1 MEISYKIEKI
11 QKNFSS
17 LILLNQKIENEKSK
31 LKMKLKNLKDTHA
44 KMSKS
49 NNKQIFLFCLDSF
62 YFQYKIFSME
72 LDNLEKFDDLIKN
85 RTYCDYYKLYKLI
98 LKYIN
103 ENNDELEIEVNH
115 SLVPVYKDLEPF
127 FDYGVEN
134 IKLVHEN
141 MLDCIKSMFDTVLK
155 KEEVI
160 NEYTTKKKAGY
171 SISNFINTLTHEN
184 NVLKAQLDLYL
195 NYISFFHISQQKQIK
210 RLFDSYINFEKEVD
224 NNISSEHAF
233 SFDDLIEDDI
243 FFGEQVESKVDE
255 EHPEENKKTKNEKKK
270 EEKETGTGTEKKKEI
285 DKIPTKENNSVDKS
299 VKKDDKNKL
308 IKENPKELPEF
319 KGLEQ

>member
-11 QKNFSS
+11 QKNFST
-17 LILLNQKIENEKSK
+17 LILLNQKIENEKLK
-31 LKMKLKNLKDTHA
+31 LKSKLKNLKDTHA

-72 LDNLEKFDDLIKN
+72 LDNLEKFDSLIKN

-103 ENNDELEIEVNH
+103 ENNEELDIEVNH

-127 FDYGVEN
+127 FDYGVDN
-134 IKLVHEN
+134 IKLVHDN
-141 MLDCIKSMFDTVLK
+141 MLDFIKSMFDTVLK
-155 KEEVI
+155 KQEVI

-210 RLFDSYINFEKEVD
+210 RLFDSYVNFEKEVD

-243 FFGEQVESKVDE
+243 FFGE
-255 EHPEENKKTKNEKKK
+255 KNETKTETKTETETEKDKIPKK
-270 EEKETGTGTEKKKEI
+270 EEKSTIDKDKIPKKEEKSTIDKDKNHIVEDNKKEI
-285 DKIPTKENNSVDKS
+285 
-299 VKKDDKNKL
+299 
-308 IKENPKELPEF
+308 PEF
-319 KGLEQ
+319 KGLE

>member
-31 LKMKLKNLKDTHA
+31 LRLKLKNLKDTHA

-141 MLDCIKSMFDTVLK
+141 MIDCIKSMFDTVLK
-155 KEEVI
+155 KQDVI

-210 RLFDSYINFEKEVD
+210 RLFDSYVNFEKEVD

-243 FFGEQVESKVDE
+243 FFGEEVESKVE
-255 EHPEENKKTKNEKKK
+255 MVNLEENKKPENEKKK
-270 EEKETGTGTEKKKEI
+270 EEKETGTETEKKEI
-285 DKIPTKENNSVDKS
+285 DKIPTKENKS
-299 VKKDDKNKL
+299 VEKNAKKEDKNKL

-319 KGLEQ
+319 KGLE

>member
-141 MLDCIKSMFDTVLK
+141 MIDCIKSMFDTVLK
-155 KEEVI
+155 KQEVI

-243 FFGEQVESKVDE
+243 FFGEQLESKVE
-255 EHPEENKKTKNEKKK
+255 KEQPKKNEKT
-270 EEKETGTGTEKKKEI
+270 ENETGTETEKKKEI
-285 DKIPTKENNSVDKS
+285 DKIPTKEIKSVDKS
-299 VKKDDKNKL
+299 IKNDDKNQLVKD
-308 IKENPKELPEF
+308 IKKDLPEF
-319 KGLEQ
+319 KGLE

>member
-31 LKMKLKNLKDTHA
+31 LRLKLKNLKDTHA

-103 ENNDELEIEVNH
+103 ENNDELEIEINH

-141 MLDCIKSMFDTVLK
+141 MIDCIKSMFDTVLK
-155 KEEVI
+155 KQDVI

-243 FFGEQVESKVDE
+243 FFGEQVESKVE
-255 EHPEENKKTKNEKKK
+255 KEQPEENKKPENEKKK
-270 EEKETGTGTEKKKEI
+270 EEKEIEKEI
-285 DKIPTKENNSVDKS
+285 EKDKIPTKENKPVEKN
-299 VKKDDKNKL
+299 VKKEDKNKL

>member
-17 LILLNQKIENEKSK
+17 LILLNQKIENEKSN
-31 LKMKLKNLKDTHA
+31 LRLKLKNLKDTHA

-103 ENNDELEIEVNH
+103 ENNDELEIEINH

-141 MLDCIKSMFDTVLK
+141 MIDCIKSMFDTVLK
-155 KEEVI
+155 KQDVI

-243 FFGEQVESKVDE
+243 FFGEQLESKVEKDQ
-255 EHPEENKKTKNEKKK
+255 PEEDKKTENEKKK
-270 EEKETGTGTEKKKEI
+270 EEKEIEK
-285 DKIPTKENNSVDKS
+285 DKIPTKENKPVEKNL
-299 VKKDDKNKL
+299 KKEDKNKL
-308 IKENPKELPEF
+308 IKENPKQLPEF
-319 KGLEQ
+319 KDLEQ

>member
-31 LKMKLKNLKDTHA
+31 LRIKLKNLKDTHA

-103 ENNDELEIEVNH
+103 ENNDELEIEINH

-141 MLDCIKSMFDTVLK
+141 MIDCIKSMFDTVLK
-155 KEEVI
+155 KQDVI

-243 FFGEQVESKVDE
+243 FFGEEVESKVDE
-255 EHPEENKKTKNEKKK
+255 EHPEENKTPENEKKK
-270 EEKETGTGTEKKKEI
+270 EKKETGTGTEKKEI
-285 DKIPTKENNSVDKS
+285 DKIPTKENKS
-299 VKKDDKNKL
+299 VEKNGKIEDKNKL
-308 IKENPKELPEF
+308 VKENSKELPEF
-319 KGLEQ
+319 KGLE

>member
-11 QKNFSS
+11 QKNFST

-31 LKMKLKNLKDTHA
+31 LKLKLKNLKDTHA

-72 LDNLEKFDDLIKN
+72 LDNLEKFDSLIKN

-103 ENNDELEIEVNH
+103 ENNEELEIDVNH

-127 FDYGVEN
+127 FDYGVDN

-141 MLDCIKSMFDTVLK
+141 MLECIKSMFDTVLK
-155 KEEVI
+155 KQEVI

-233 SFDDLIEDDI
+233 SFDDLIEEDV
-243 FFGEQVESKVDE
+243 FFGEQIENKSKEESKE
-255 EHPEENKKTKNEKKK
+255 ESKK
-270 EEKETGTGTEKKKEI
+270 EE
-285 DKIPTKENNSVDKS
+285 DKIPKKGEETIIDENKNQIVENSQKE
-299 VKKDDKNKL
+299 
-308 IKENPKELPEF
+308 IQEF
-319 KGLEQ
+319 KSLEE

>member
-31 LKMKLKNLKDTHA
+31 LRLKLKNLKDTHA

-103 ENNDELEIEVNH
+103 ENNDELEIEINH

-141 MLDCIKSMFDTVLK
+141 MIDCIKSMFDTVLK
-155 KEEVI
+155 KQDVI

-210 RLFDSYINFEKEVD
+210 RLFDSYVNFEKEVD

-243 FFGEQVESKVDE
+243 FFGEEVESKVE
-255 EHPEENKKTKNEKKK
+255 MVNLEENKKPENEKKK
-270 EEKETGTGTEKKKEI
+270 EEKETGTETEKKEI
-285 DKIPTKENNSVDKS
+285 DKIPTKENKS
-299 VKKDDKNKL
+299 VEKNAKKEDKNKL

-319 KGLEQ
+319 KGLE

>member
-31 LKMKLKNLKDTHA
+31 LRLKLKNLKDTHA

-103 ENNDELEIEVNH
+103 ENNDELEIEINH

-141 MLDCIKSMFDTVLK
+141 MIDCIKSMFHTVLK
-155 KEEVI
+155 KQDVI

-243 FFGEQVESKVDE
+243 FFGEQVESKVEKDQ
-255 EHPEENKKTKNEKKK
+255 PEEDKKTENEKKK
-270 EEKETGTGTEKKKEI
+270 EEKEIEKEI
-285 DKIPTKENNSVDKS
+285 EKDKIPTKENKPVEKN
-299 VKKDDKNKL
+299 VKKEDKNKL

-319 KGLEQ
+319 KDLEQ

>member
-11 QKNFSS
+11 QKNFST
-17 LILLNQKIENEKSK
+17 LILLNQKIENEKLK
-31 LKMKLKNLKDTHA
+31 LKSKLKNLKDTHA

-72 LDNLEKFDDLIKN
+72 LDNLEKFDSLIKN

-103 ENNDELEIEVNH
+103 ENNEELDIEVNH

-127 FDYGVEN
+127 FDYGVDN
-134 IKLVHEN
+134 IKLVHDN

-155 KEEVI
+155 KQEVI

-210 RLFDSYINFEKEVD
+210 RLFDSYVNFEKEVD

-243 FFGEQVESKVDE
+243 FFGE
-255 EHPEENKKTKNEKKK
+255 KNETKTETKTETETEKDKIPKK
-270 EEKETGTGTEKKKEI
+270 EEKSTIDKDKIPKKEEKSTIDKDKNHIVEDNKKEI
-285 DKIPTKENNSVDKS
+285 
-299 VKKDDKNKL
+299 
-308 IKENPKELPEF
+308 PEF
-319 KGLEQ
+319 KGLE

>member
-285 DKIPTKENNSVDKS
+285 DNIPTKENNSVDKS
-299 VKKDDKNKL
+299 VKKDDKNQLVKDN
-308 IKENPKELPEF
+308 KKELPEF
-319 KGLEQ
+319 KGLE

>member
-11 QKNFSS
+11 QKNFST

-31 LKMKLKNLKDTHA
+31 LKLKLKNLKDTHA

-72 LDNLEKFDDLIKN
+72 LDNLEKFDSLIKN

-103 ENNDELEIEVNH
+103 ENNEELEIDVNH

-127 FDYGVEN
+127 FDYGVDN

-141 MLDCIKSMFDTVLK
+141 MLECIKSMFDTVLK
-155 KEEVI
+155 KQEVI

-233 SFDDLIEDDI
+233 SFDDLIEEDV
-243 FFGEQVESKVDE
+243 FFGEQIENKSKEESKE
-255 EHPEENKKTKNEKKK
+255 ESKK
-270 EEKETGTGTEKKKEI
+270 EE
-285 DKIPTKENNSVDKS
+285 DKIPKKGEETIIDENKNQIVENSQKE
-299 VKKDDKNKL
+299 
-308 IKENPKELPEF
+308 IPEF
-319 KGLEQ
+319 KSLEE

>member
-31 LKMKLKNLKDTHA
+31 LRMKLKNLKDTHA

-103 ENNDELEIEVNH
+103 ENNDELEIEINH

-141 MLDCIKSMFDTVLK
+141 MIDCIKSMFDTVLK
-155 KEEVI
+155 KQDVI

-210 RLFDSYINFEKEVD
+210 RLFDSYVNFEKEVD

-243 FFGEQVESKVDE
+243 FFGEQVESKVEKDQPKE
-255 EHPEENKKTKNEKKK
+255 DKKPENEKKK
-270 EEKETGTGTEKKKEI
+270 EEKEIEKEI
-285 DKIPTKENNSVDKS
+285 EKDKIPTKENKS
-299 VKKDDKNKL
+299 VEKNVKKEDKNKL

>member
-11 QKNFSS
+11 QKNFST
-17 LILLNQKIENEKSK
+17 LILLNQKIENEKLK
-31 LKMKLKNLKDTHA
+31 LKSKLKNLKDTHA

-72 LDNLEKFDDLIKN
+72 LDNLEKFDSLIKN

-103 ENNDELEIEVNH
+103 ENNEELDIEVNH

-127 FDYGVEN
+127 FDYGVDN
-134 IKLVHEN
+134 IKLVHDN

-155 KEEVI
+155 KQEVI

-210 RLFDSYINFEKEVD
+210 RLFDSYVNFEKEVD

-243 FFGEQVESKVDE
+243 FFGE
-255 EHPEENKKTKNEKKK
+255 KNETKTETKTETETEKDKIPKK
-270 EEKETGTGTEKKKEI
+270 EEKSTIDKDKIPKKEEKSTIDKDKNHIVEDNKKEI
-285 DKIPTKENNSVDKS
+285 PEYFKDFSSISRSPTV
-299 VKKDDKNKL
+299 
-308 IKENPKELPEF
+308 
-319 KGLEQ
+319 

>member
-270 EEKETGTGTEKKKEI
+270 EETGTGTEKKKEI

-299 VKKDDKNKL
+299 VKKDDKNQLVKDN
-308 IKENPKELPEF
+308 KKELPEF
-319 KGLEQ
+319 KGLE